1 MPTFA
6 YTVRDRAGKIS
17 NGSLQATDVNEL
29 RRILRSND
37 LYLTEY
43 KSSGGDTSTGREQK
57 PGLFGS
63 TKIKLQDMVIV
74 TRQLATL
81 LRSGV
86 PLTQG
91 IEIVREQT
99 NKPQLIEALR
109 DMQAGVVGGEGVSTM
124 MRKHPKVFN
133 DLICSLVEAGEAAG
147 NLDFALDVAA
157 DQLDR
162 EDELRRKVKAATTY
176 PKLVVGASI
185 GTVLIMLL
193 CVVPVFSTVYKSLN
207 TELPSMTKLLITL
220 SDWVVQFWW
229 LVFAGLFGINF
240 GFKKYYATSSGKKR
254 VDALTLR
261 IPVMGP
267 IFRKISIARFTQTL
281 AGSMRAG
288 VPVLRSLQISAN
300 TAGNAIIRDAVHEV
314 AANVRDGSQIG
325 IELEKSGH
333 FPLMVTRMI
342 TAGEASGNV
351 DEMLDEINRFYERD
365 VAYSVEQLTKMIEP
379 LMTIVVGGIVLFVL
393 LALYMPVFS
402 LGEAFRSSEKK

>member
-6 YTVRDRAGKIS
+6 YTVRDRAGKTT

-43 KSSGGDTSTGREQK
+43 KSAGGDAANPREQK
-57 PGLFGS
+57 PGLFS
-63 TKIKLQDMVIV
+63 NNKIKLQDMVIT

-91 IEIVREQT
+91 IEIVREQS
-99 NKPQLIEALR
+99 NKPLLIAALH
-109 DMQAGVVGGEGVSTM
+109 DMQAGVVAGEGVSTM

-193 CVVPVFSTVYKSLN
+193 CVVPVFSTVYKSLR
-207 TELPSMTKLLITL
+207 TELPSMTKILIMM
-220 SDWVVQFWW
+220 SDWVVKYWW
-229 LVFAGLFGINF
+229 LVFGLMFLF
-240 GFKKYYATSSGKKR
+240 SWSFKKYYATPGGKMALDKLTVR
-254 VDALTLR
+254 VPIA
-261 IPVMGP
+261 GP
-267 IFRKISIARFTQTL
+267 RFRKISIARFTQTL

-300 TAGNAIIRDAVHEV
+300 TAGNAVIRDAVHEV
-314 AANVRDGSQIG
+314 ATNVRDGSQIG

-342 TAGEASGNV
+342 SAGEASGNV